1 MKAIKSP
8 MNLHN
13 NSKKIV
19 RKKSAVSRPIKMRLS
34 NVSIVYPFYLKDP
47 NGRAKSSNQR
57 SISTDQWPEVD
68 SSEA

>member
-19 RKKSAVSRPIKMRLS
+19 RKKSAVSRPIKMKLA
-34 NVSIVYPFYLKDP
+34 NVSIVFSFYLKDP
-47 NGRAKSSNQR
+47 NGGA
-57 SISTDQWPEVD
+57 
-68 SSEA
+68 